1 MKIATFIMSL
11 VQPVIARILTAL
23 GFSVVSIV
31 GVTESINAIKGQLI
45 SSVNSMPVDV
55 LNIFLLGGG
64 GIGLGMILG
73 AIAFR
78 LALWQ
83 IQSATKILGV
93 NPG

>member
-11 VQPVIARILTAL
+11 VQPLIARILTAL

-31 GVTESINAIKGQLI
+31 GVTESIGAIKNQLV
-45 SSVNSMPVDV
+45 SSVNAMPVDV
-55 LNIFLLGGG
+55 LNVFLLGGG

>member
-11 VQPVIARILTAL
+11 VQPLMARILTAL

-31 GVTESINAIKGQLI
+31 GVTESIGAIKNQLV
-45 SSVNSMPVDV
+45 SSVNAMPVDV
-55 LNIFLLGGG
+55 LNVFLLGGG